1 MRRSPHSVATILLIV
16 VLTALSLHAPAA
28 QAADTSARR
37 ATFVQVYAPPT
48 SIATGAVY
56 AARVR
61 VTGASRPVRLERKVA
76 TGWRSV
82 ASTRTAAGTGRATL
96 RWKAPTQAGRVLLR
110 VVAPRTP
117 RLAAAATRGWA
128 VAVKPRLQLPTVDL
142 APLLRQVLN
151 LVNVARAV
159 PRTCGDVR
167 FDAARPLTIEAH
179 LTRAADDF
187 AELMATRDFFS
198 HSSPDGSD
206 PGDRITAA
214 GYQWRAYGEN
224 IAAGYSEAGAVVQG
238 WIESPGHCKNL
249 MNPGFRH
256 VGLGHAY
263 DAGSRYGSYWVQDFG
278 IPR

>member
-1 MRRSPHSVATILLIV
+1 MRRSPHLVATTLLVV
-16 VLTALSLHAPAA
+16 VLTALSLRAPAA
-28 QAADTSARR
+28 QASDPSARR
-37 ATFVQVYAPPT
+37 ATQVNVYSAPT
-48 SIATGAVY
+48 SVAAGAVY

-76 TGWRSV
+76 TGWRGV

-96 RWKAPTQAGRVLLR
+96 RWKAPSQSGRVVLR

-117 RLAAAATRGWA
+117 RLAAAATRGWG
-128 VAVKPRLQLPTVDL
+128 VAVKPRLTLPTVDL

-151 LVNVARAV
+151 LVNVTRSTA
-159 PRTCGDVR
+159 RTCGDVR
-167 FDAARPLTIEAH
+167 FAAAGPVTIEPR
-179 LTRAADDF
+179 LTQAADDF

-214 GYQWRAYGEN
+214 GYQWRTYGEN

-256 VGLGHAY
+256 VGLGYAY
-263 DAGSRYGSYWVQDFG
+263 DPSSRYGSYWVQDFG
-278 IPR
+278 TPR